1 MPTIPKIVL
10 VVYHRAI
17 AGSANFARTIIQDLQ
32 ANGIRAEMLTVSELP
47 TATTMTMIDM
57 MIAVG
62 GDGTML
68 RASRVA
74 AGMDIPVLGVNMG
87 HLGFLLEVTPNDWKA
102 ALAQICLGEYW
113 LEPRR
118 MVMATHLRDGV
129 ELGTYH
135 ALNEMVIARGGQARP
150 VRLRTQ
156 IDREMLTTYL
166 ADGLIISTATGS
178 TAYALAAGGP
188 ILPPTLP
195 NLVLIPVAPHL
206 SVDRAIVLAE
216 GTVIDVQVFTHH
228 QALLSSDGHADIHL
242 RNGDAIRIE
251 SSHFQVEFVRIQ
263 DKTYFYRNITARLVF
278 SGERWGEEE
287 T

>member
-1 MPTIPKIVL
+1 
-10 VVYHRAI
+10 
-17 AGSANFARTIIQDLQ
+17 
-32 ANGIRAEMLTVSELP
+32 
-47 TATTMTMIDM
+47 
-57 MIAVG
+57 
-62 GDGTML
+62 
-68 RASRVA
+68 
-74 AGMDIPVLGVNMG
+74 MG
-87 HLGFLLEVTPNDWKA
+87 HLGFLLEVTPADWQS
-102 ALAQICLGEYW
+102 ALNQIRMGEYW

-118 MVMATHLRDGV
+118 MVMATHFRDGE
-129 ELGTYH
+129 ELGSYH

-156 IDREMLTTYL
+156 IDHEMLTTYL

-251 SSHFQVEFVRIQ
+251 SSNFQVEFVRIQ

-278 SGERWGEEE
+278 SGERWDEEE
-287 T
+287 TQTIKEQ